1 MKRKITVFTESGP
14 QLVEVKGEVES
25 IPIEGRPNFTQ
36 MELGFCFAFGFAM
49 GGGFGFGLCYLI
61 FFL

>member
-1 MKRKITVFTESGP
+1 MKKTVFTESGP
-14 QLVEVKGEVES
+14 ELVDDE
-25 IPIEGRPNFTQ
+25 IPVEGRPNFTQ